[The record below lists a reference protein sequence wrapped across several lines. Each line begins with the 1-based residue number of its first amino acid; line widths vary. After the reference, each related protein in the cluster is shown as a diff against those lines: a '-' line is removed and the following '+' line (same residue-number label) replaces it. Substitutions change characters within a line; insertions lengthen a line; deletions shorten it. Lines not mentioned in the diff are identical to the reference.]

1 MKKRAVP
8 KGNKNIYIIFGLLAL
23 IFGILIYLSMQNK
36 TREGMKSAD
45 KKTKKT
51 KKTKKSATDSESDN
65 TESATETMETAF
77 EKPASATKKPAE
89 TGTEAAITDMLND
102 ALKKI
107 KK

>member
-51 KKTKKSATDSESDN
+51 KKSATDSESDN
-65 TESATETMETAF
+65 TESATETMETAS

>member
-1 MKKRAVP
+1 MKKRSVP

-51 KKTKKSATDSESDN
+51 ATDSESDKTESDN
-65 TESATETMETAF
+65 TESDKTAF

>member
-1 MKKRAVP
+1 MKKRSVP

-51 KKTKKSATDSESDN
+51 ATDSESDK
-65 TESATETMETAF
+65 TESEKTESDKTE
-77 EKPASATKKPAE
+77 SATKKPAE

>member
-1 MKKRAVP
+1 MKKRSVP

-36 TREGMKSAD
+36 RREGMKSAD
-45 KKTKKT
+45 KKTKKP
-51 KKTKKSATDSESDN
+51 ATDSESDK
-65 TESATETMETAF
+65 TESEKTESDKTE
-77 EKPASATKKPAE
+77 SATKKPAE

-102 ALKKI
+102 TLKKI

>member
-1 MKKRAVP
+1 MKKRSVP

-45 KKTKKT
+45 KKTKK
-51 KKTKKSATDSESDN
+51 SATDSESDN
-65 TESATETMETAF
+65 TESDKTESDKTE
-77 EKPASATKKPAE
+77 SATKKPAE

>member
-1 MKKRAVP
+1 MKKRSVP

-51 KKTKKSATDSESDN
+51 ATDSESDN
-65 TESATETMETAF
+65 TESDKTAF

>member
-1 MKKRAVP
+1 MKKRSVP

-36 TREGMKSAD
+36 RREGMETAD
-45 KKTKKT
+45 KKP
-51 KKTKKSATDSESDN
+51 APV
-65 TESATETMETAF
+65 TA
-77 EKPASATKKPAE
+77 PVTAPATKKPAETPAE

-107 KK
+107 K

>member
-1 MKKRAVP
+1 MKKRSVP

-36 TREGMKSAD
+36 RREGM
-45 KKTKKT
+45 
-51 KKTKKSATDSESDN
+51 
-65 TESATETMETAF
+65 ETAT
-77 EKPASATKKPAE
+77 EKPAPAPAPVTATKKPATKKPAETPAE

-107 KK
+107 K

>member
-1 MKKRAVP
+1 MKKRSVP

-45 KKTKKT
+45 KKTKK
-51 KKTKKSATDSESDN
+51 SATDSESDN
-65 TESATETMETAF
+65 TESDKTESDKTE
-77 EKPASATKKPAE
+77 SATKKPAE

-107 KK
+107 K

>member
-1 MKKRAVP
+1 MKKRTVP

-36 TREGMKSAD
+36 RREGMK
-45 KKTKKT
+45 T
-51 KKTKKSATDSESDN
+51 ATP
-65 TESATETMETAF
+65 ATETAPETATA
-77 EKPASATKKPAE
+77 PATKKPATKKPAETPAE

-107 KK
+107 K

>member
-1 MKKRAVP
+1 MKKRSVP
-8 KGNKNIYIIFGLLAL
+8 NGNKNIYIIFGLLAL

-51 KKTKKSATDSESDN
+51 ATDSESDK
-65 TESATETMETAF
+65 TESEKTESDKTE
-77 EKPASATKKPAE
+77 SATKKPAE

>member
-1 MKKRAVP
+1 MKKRSVP

-36 TREGMKSAD
+36 RREGMKSAD
-45 KKTKKT
+45 KKP
-51 KKTKKSATDSESDN
+51 ATDSESDKTESDK
-65 TESATETMETAF
+65 TESA
-77 EKPASATKKPAE
+77 SKKPAE